1 MKGMKWMRWVLAGVV
16 LLGVLG
22 VTSFEVVRAQ
32 EKPVIVVGSKGFTE
46 QLILGNMVA
55 LLMENGGFKVDRK
68 VGLGGT
74 VICHE
79 AIVRGDI
86 NVYVEYTGTGLT
98 VILKKPVM
106 KDPEEVYQAV
116 KKEYEE
122 KFKLTWLKPWG
133 FNNTYCVV
141 MRKDDAERLRVKKV
155 SDLKPLAKDLIFG
168 ATIEFTARP
177 DGVPGLTKHYGL
189 TFKDLKGM
197 DPGLVYKAIAERQV
211 DVISGFATDG
221 RIPAF
226 DLVVLED
233 DLKFFPPYFA
243 APVVRMDLL
252 SKAPQ
257 VANILNKLA
266 GKIGDIDMATLNYSV
281 DGRKLEAEAV
291 ARDYL
296 KNNGLIK

>member
-1 MKGMKWMRWVLAGVV
+1 M
-16 LLGVLG
+16 
-22 VTSFEVVRAQ
+22 
-32 EKPVIVVGSKGFTE
+32 
-46 QLILGNMVA
+46 
-55 LLMENGGFKVDRK
+55 MENGGFKVDRK
-68 VGLGGT
+68 IGLGGT

-98 VILKKPVM
+98 TILKKPVI
-106 KDPEEVYQAV
+106 KDPEEVYQLV
-116 KKEYEE
+116 KKDYEE

-133 FNNTYCVV
+133 FNNTYCIV
-141 MRKDDAERLRVKKV
+141 MRKDDAERLKVSRV

-189 TFKDLKGM
+189 TFKEQKGM
-197 DPGLVYKAIAERQV
+197 DPGLVYKAIAEKQV

-226 DLVVLED
+226 NLVVLED
-233 DLKFFPPYFA
+233 DLKFFPPYYA

-252 SKAPQ
+252 AKAPQ
-257 VANILNKLA
+257 VADILNKMA
-266 GKIGDIDMATLNYSV
+266 GRIGDVTMATLNYTV
-281 DGRKLEAEAV
+281 DGKKIEAEVV
-291 ARDYL
+291 AREYL